1 MARRQAWKPVT
12 LKAPFLLS
20 IMLASSALI
29 VMLQYLL
36 ISSQRNNGII
46 FSANINELPLNRSF
60 AYLYLPTIIAV
71 IYSFLWSWIDLD
83 AKRLEPFFQ
92 LSQDGGAL
100 AKDSLLLQYQFDT
113 IALVPLKAIR
123 QG

>member
-20 IMLASSALI
+20 IMLASSASI

-46 FSANINELPLNRSF
+46 FSADINELPLNRSF
-60 AYLYLPTIIAV
+60 AYLYLPTVIAV

-92 LSQDGGAL
+92 LSQDGGAS

>member
-60 AYLYLPTIIAV
+60 AYLYLPTVIAV

>member
-60 AYLYLPTIIAV
+60 AYLYLPTVIAV
-71 IYSFLWSWIDLD
+71 IYSFLWSWVDLD

-92 LSQDGGAL
+92 LSQDGGAS
-100 AKDSLLLQYQFDT
+100 AKESLLLQYQFDT

-123 QG
+123 RG